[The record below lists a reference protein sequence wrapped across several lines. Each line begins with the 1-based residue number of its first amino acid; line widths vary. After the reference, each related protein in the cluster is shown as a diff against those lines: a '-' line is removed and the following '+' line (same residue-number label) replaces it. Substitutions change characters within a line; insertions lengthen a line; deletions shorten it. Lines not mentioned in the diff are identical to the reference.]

1 MRQTALISLLA
12 YCGSFVPAKA
22 AKLGP
27 IDRIF
32 TRIGS
37 ADDLS
42 TGKSTFMVEM
52 TETSQI
58 LHHATNQSL
67 VLMDEVG
74 RGTSTYDGLSLA
86 WACVLDLTKRI
97 KCLCLFATHYFE
109 LTELS
114 KEVAIDNYHVT
125 AKELNGNLILLHK
138 VQQGPASQ
146 SHGLQV
152 AKLAGIPAGV
162 IKEAQKRLK
171 ILEKQQQQQLQSV
184 VQNDLFANVDQP
196 EPETQEQIIEIEK
209 VIEIIK
215 PSPVLDTLAN
225 IDLDDLTPRQA
236 LEQLYALKA
245 ALKS

>member
-1 MRQTALISLLA
+1 M
-12 YCGSFVPAKA
+12 
-22 AKLGP
+22 
-27 IDRIF
+27 
-32 TRIGS
+32 
-37 ADDLS
+37 
-42 TGKSTFMVEM
+42 
-52 TETSQI
+52 
-58 LHHATNQSL
+58 
-67 VLMDEVG
+67 
-74 RGTSTYDGLSLA
+74 
-86 WACVLDLTKRI
+86 
-97 KCLCLFATHYFE
+97 
-109 LTELS
+109 
-114 KEVAIDNYHVT
+114 
-125 AKELNGNLILLHK
+125 
-138 VQQGPASQ
+138 
-146 SHGLQV
+146 
-152 AKLAGIPAGV
+152 